1 MTTLPERLQ
10 DFADDYPVTCDLDR
24 KAVALLLEAATA
36 LQSSG
41 GEVVAETMISH
52 AREPHCIGCYVIR
65 WNDGE
70 LVAQCNE
77 CGATVALLDGLA
89 SPAQPSGFVVG
100 EDDVEWVVNDNAELG
115 VRIRGQCFF
124 LYKGNS
130 LVYETAKHDDG
141 TPMFVRTVG
150 KREFGECCHPIN
162 YSDPSRIGTVSLSD
176 SDRWEPLTAA
186 PAPIEQESK

>member
-1 MTTLPERLQ
+1 MFYEEAMIDGALHWRGTPNGKWEPCRPARLN
-10 DFADDYPVTCDLDR
+10 
-24 KAVALLLEAATA
+24 AVI
-36 LQSSG
+36 
-41 GEVVAETMISH
+41 AEL
-52 AREPHCIGCYVIR
+52 R
-65 WNDGE
+65 
-70 LVAQCNE
+70 
-77 CGATVALLDGLA
+77 
-89 SPAQPSGFVVG
+89 AQPSGFVLG

-176 SDRWEPLTAA
+176 SDR
-186 PAPIEQESK
+186 

>member
-1 MTTLPERLQ
+1 MTALHERLQ
-10 DFADDYPVTCDLDR
+10 DVIAEMRAVCPHEERFGDQLHEWADRLV
-24 KAVALLLEAATA
+24 AATA

-89 SPAQPSGFVVG
+89 SPAQPSGFVLVP
-100 EDDVEWVVNDNAELG
+100 VEPTEEFRRIFGFMGLSGFSACYAE
-115 VRIRGQCFF
+115 
-124 LYKGNS
+124 
-130 LVYETAKHDDG
+130 
-141 TPMFVRTVG
+141 M
-150 KREFGECCHPIN
+150 
-162 YSDPSRIGTVSLSD
+162 
-176 SDRWEPLTAA
+176 LTAA
-186 PAPIEQESK
+186 QSAPSPSAALQAGEVK